1 MTMFAAVRKCLKRH
15 DCRMHHARP
24 DGEGDQAA
32 VFSRVPCSGNQK
44 NAEDRINTADHLQ
57 IVGAFTAMP
66 DPARRPHE
74 AERIDQPED
83 NAENNKRE
91 FQIALSGLV
100 VHGFLPSVLLGFL
113 AYLSLPLLTKS
124 LKKMCCVNFNQ
135 YAVLPAPHA
144 AGTLRDLE
152 GAHDFCVSIFR
163 RETSAMSA

>member
-1 MTMFAAVRKCLKRH
+1 
-15 DCRMHHARP
+15 MHHARP

-100 VHGFLPSVLLGFL
+100 VYGSLPSVLLGFL
-113 AYLSLPLLTKS
+113 AYLSLPLLTTS
-124 LKKMCCVNFNQ
+124 LKKCAASISTSTLCFRPLTRQ
-135 YAVLPAPHA
+135 ALFGISKVLM
-144 AGTLRDLE
+144 TLCEHSL
-152 GAHDFCVSIFR
+152 
-163 RETSAMSA
+163 